1 MAVAAGR
8 MQTRTWKDRHDQSR
22 KSTEL
27 QVESMYF
34 ADSRKDAAADVPLAD
49 DDLPGAWTELSGSEP
64 LPFL

>member
-1 MAVAAGR
+1 
-8 MQTRTWKDRHDQSR
+8 
-22 KSTEL
+22 
-27 QVESMYF
+27 MYF